1 MPNKKVW
8 LVIEKTTY
16 GDDNSFSISKTAD
29 TVEQATTYKVHLDA
43 LNDRSNKSYFL
54 VSDVDTVMDKVVTA
68 HNKSVANG
76 TYYDKHPEI
85 KKPEVKKP
93 SEEEMPF

>member
-1 MPNKKVW
+1 MADKRVW

-16 GDDNSFSISKTAD
+16 GDDSSFSISKDAE
-29 TVEQATTYKVHLDA
+29 TVEQATRYKVHLDA
-43 LNDRSNKSYFL
+43 LNDRKHRTYFIA
-54 VSDVDTVMDKVVTA
+54 SDVETVMDKVVTA

-76 TYYDKHPEI
+76 TYYDKHPEV

-93 SEEEMPF
+93 EEGMPF